1 MISTV
6 TSPWAPTL
14 DNLVGEVSNSL
25 VLCSPYIG
33 RDPCVRIAEQLH
45 KNNRTGIEILVL
57 TDLSRENML
66 SGATDVSALI
76 QLCEAIPRTDI
87 RFLPS
92 IHAKVYVADESLA
105 IVTSGN
111 LTQSG
116 LNRNCEYGL
125 SVSDAGLVT
134 KIRSEIL
141 EYRAIGSGLTLPHLR
156 IFERIVGELAELRR
170 QVDKAAKQRLKREFD
185 SKLIEADEAI
195 LATRVEGLSTHAAF
209 ADTILFV
216 LKNGPKRTKDIY
228 PEIQR
233 IHPDLCDDTV
243 KLVIRGEEWSQAK
256 WHHRVRHAQ
265 LFLQR
270 QKQIVLRDGIWH
282 LCK

>member
-6 TSPWAPTL
+6 PSPWTSTF
-14 DNLVGEVSNSL
+14 DNLVSQVSTSL
-25 VLCSPYIG
+25 LVCSPYIG
-33 RDPCVRIAEQLH
+33 REPCVRIAEHLRLR
-45 KNNRTGIEILVL
+45 NRTGIEILVL

-87 RFLPS
+87 RILPS
-92 IHAKVYVADESLA
+92 VHAKVYVADEA
-105 IVTSGN
+105 CAVVTSGN

-116 LNRNCEYGL
+116 LARNHEYGISL
-125 SVSDAGLVT
+125 SDTSLVA
-134 KIRSEIL
+134 KVRAEIL
-141 EYRAIGSGLTLPHLR
+141 EYRAIGSWVKLPQLYV
-156 IFERIVGELAELRR
+156 FEKIVGDLSELRR
-170 QVDKAAKQRLKREFD
+170 QIEKATKQRLKQEFNA
-185 SKLIEADEAI
+185 KLREADEAI
-195 LATRVEGLSTHAAF
+195 LGARIGGLSAHAAF

-216 LKNGPKRTKDIY
+216 LKNGPKRTRDIY

-243 KLVIRGEEWSQAK
+243 KLVIRGEAWSQAN

-265 LFLQR
+265 LFLAR
-270 QKQIVLRDGIWH
+270 GGRIVLREGRWH
-282 LCK
+282 LNP

>member
-6 TSPWAPTL
+6 MSPWAPTL
-14 DNLVGEVSNSL
+14 DNLVSEASKSL

-33 RDPCVRIAEQLH
+33 RDPCARIAEQLRR
-45 KNNRTGIEILVL
+45 NNRTGIEILVL

-105 IVTSGN
+105 VITSGN

-141 EYRAIGSGLTLPHLR
+141 EYRAIGSGLKLPQLR
-156 IFERIVGELAELRR
+156 IFERIVGELAGLRR
-170 QVDKAAKQRLKREFD
+170 DIEKVAKQRLRHEFD
-185 SKLIEADEAI
+185 TKLIEADETI
-195 LATRVEGLSTHAAF
+195 LTARVEGLSTHAAF

-270 QKQIVLRDGIWH
+270 QRRIILREGAWH
-282 LCK
+282 LSE

>member
-6 TSPWAPTL
+6 MSPWTPTL
-14 DNLVGEVSNSL
+14 DNLVSEASKSL

-33 RDPCVRIAEQLH
+33 RDPCARIAEQLRR
-45 KNNRTGIEILVL
+45 NNRTEIEILVL

-105 IVTSGN
+105 VVTSGN

-116 LNRNCEYGL
+116 LNRNCEFGL
-125 SVSDAGLVT
+125 SVSDGILVT

-141 EYRAIGSGLTLPHLR
+141 EYRAIGSRLNLSQLR

-170 QVDKAAKQRLKREFD
+170 YIERAAKQRLKREFD
-185 SKLIEADEAI
+185 TKLIEADEAI
-195 LATRVEGLSTHAAF
+195 LTARVEGLSTHAVF

-228 PEIQR
+228 PEIQH
-233 IHPDLCDDTV
+233 IHPDLCDGTV

-270 QKQIVLRDGIWH
+270 QRRIIRREGIWS
-282 LCK
+282 LSK